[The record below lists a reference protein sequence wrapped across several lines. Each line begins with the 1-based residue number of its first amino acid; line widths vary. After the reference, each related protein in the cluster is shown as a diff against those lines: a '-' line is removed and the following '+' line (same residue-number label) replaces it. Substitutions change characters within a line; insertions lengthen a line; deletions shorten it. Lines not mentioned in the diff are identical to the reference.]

1 MAVRRKMEMQDA
13 QEDIFADLGR
23 PDAQDHYVKAQL
35 IFQMQQIM
43 KARKLTQTAVSKL
56 MGIKQPDVSNL
67 LRGRFR
73 GYSIERILG
82 FLQALD
88 QDIEIVIKPKAANAR
103 TARIIVKAA

>member
-1 MAVRRKMEMQDA
+1 MAGKRKMEMQDA
-13 QEDIFADLGR
+13 QENIFADLGR

-35 IFQMQQIM
+35 IFQMQQIT
-43 KARKLTQTAVSKL
+43 KARQLTQTAVSKL
-56 MGIKQPDVSNL
+56 LGIKQPDVSNL

-88 QDIEIVIKPKAANAR
+88 QDIEIVIKPKATNAR